1 MKRFALTT
9 AIALG
14 LAAPAMA
21 ARQLEKSLGVAP
33 GVYTLSQ
40 LVEIKHAAETDGGG
54 TRAYFGGADD
64 VTVSSRSAV
73 TPGAA
78 QLARSLGVEP
88 GAYTLSQLVALKRAA
103 ETDGGGGAAVL
114 GAGDGVAMSSRGVAT
129 GAAAQLAAGLGVAP
143 GRHGL
148 DELVAKHS
156 AASDE
161 GDGAWR
167 IAN

>member
-21 ARQLEKSLGVAP
+21 ASQLEKSLGVGP
-33 GVYTLSQ
+33 
-40 LVEIKHAAETDGGG
+40 
-54 TRAYFGGADD
+54 
-64 VTVSSRSAV
+64 
-73 TPGAA
+73 
-78 QLARSLGVEP
+78 
-88 GAYTLSQLVALKRAA
+88 
-103 ETDGGGGAAVL
+103 
-114 GAGDGVAMSSRGVAT
+114 GVAMSSRGVAT

-156 AASDE
+156 AASDQ